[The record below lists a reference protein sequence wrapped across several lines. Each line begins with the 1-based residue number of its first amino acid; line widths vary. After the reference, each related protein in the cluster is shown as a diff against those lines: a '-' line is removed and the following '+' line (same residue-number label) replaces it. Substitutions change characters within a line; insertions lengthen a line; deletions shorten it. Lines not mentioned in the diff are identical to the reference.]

1 MALQPFAAQL
11 PRDPAP
17 LLMIEPA
24 PDGPGYIARALE
36 RCAESGASDLL
47 LHVGSVPHVRIDG
60 SLQRWTTQADQAPLA
75 AELLE
80 RVLAEVLDQA
90 QLLQLSVDGELRCVY
105 QTPDKTLRA
114 RVHAY
119 SSELGLNAA
128 FRLLP
133 REVPSAE
140 SLGLS
145 AALRSLRD
153 FPRGLCI
160 CSGPSGSGKTTTLA
174 AIAQHLATQRA
185 LHVVSLESPLELQAS
200 GGLGLFEQREIGRHV
215 GGYVEGIEW
224 AVGQAADVI
233 VVADLLVPGAL
244 AASLHAS
251 RAGCLVLAGVRAT
264 SSQKALANILAAQSQ
279 LAMDRVRMEVAH
291 TLRLLLHQRLVPKAD
306 GRGRV
311 AAFEQ
316 IVYTPQ
322 FAQLIRDDQLQQLPA
337 MLAASKSAGMVS
349 LDDALDELTRAGGVT
364 AAASAAA
371 ARKGAHFRG
380 V

>member
-1 MALQPFAAQL
+1 MALQPFAARV
-11 PRDPAP
+11 PRDLAP
-17 LLMIEPA
+17 LIEPA
-24 PDGPGYIARALE
+24 QDGPGYIVRALE
-36 RCAESGASDLL
+36 RCAQSGASDLL
-47 LHVGSVPHVRIDG
+47 LHVGSVPHLRIDG
-60 SLQRWTTQADQAPLA
+60 GLQRWTTQPGQPPLA
-75 AELLE
+75 AASLE
-80 RVLAEVLDQA
+80 SVLSEVLDEA

-105 QTPDKTLRA
+105 ETPDKALRA
-114 RVHAY
+114 RVQAY

-128 FRLLP
+128 FRVLP

-160 CSGPSGSGKTTTLA
+160 CSGPAGSGKTTTLA

-185 LHVVSLESPLELQAS
+185 LHVVSLESPLELRAA

-233 VVADLLVPGAL
+233 VVADLLMPGAL

-264 SSQKALANILAAQSQ
+264 SSQKALASILAQSQ
-279 LAMDRVRMEVAH
+279 LDMDRVRMEVAH
-291 TLRLLLHQRLVPKAD
+291 ALRLLLHQRLVPKAD
-306 GRGRV
+306 GHGRV

-322 FAQLIRDDQLQQLPA
+322 LAQLIRDDQLQQLA
-337 MLAASKSAGMVS
+337 AVLAASKSAGMVS
-349 LDDALDELTRAGGVT
+349 LDGALDELKRAGSVTAVAAT
-364 AAASAAA
+364 AAA
-371 ARKGAHFRG
+371 RRGAHFRDG
-380 V
+380 